1 MIKKLSTFAAGLML
15 ATAAYGQTT
24 IPTTPPA
31 AKTAPGAAVQNGAA
45 MTSPPATV
53 TPRAT
58 TASPVH
64 RTDEQAKVWIGKAVY
79 SSDGK
84 NLGDVAELIR
94 DPSGDVTALI
104 ANVGGFLGI
113 GQTQVRIAPA
123 QFSIDADRIVLRLT
137 ADQVK
142 SMPHTEKM

>member
-1 MIKKLSTFAAGLML
+1 
-15 ATAAYGQTT
+15 
-24 IPTTPPA
+24 
-31 AKTAPGAAVQNGAA
+31 

-64 RTDEQAKVWIGKAVY
+64 LTDEQAKVWIGKAVY

-84 NLGDVAELIR
+84 NIGDVAELTR

-113 GQTQVRIAPA
+113 GQTHLRIVPA
-123 QFSIDADRIVLRLT
+123 QFSIGAARIVLRLT

-142 SMPHTEKM
+142 SMPRTEKM